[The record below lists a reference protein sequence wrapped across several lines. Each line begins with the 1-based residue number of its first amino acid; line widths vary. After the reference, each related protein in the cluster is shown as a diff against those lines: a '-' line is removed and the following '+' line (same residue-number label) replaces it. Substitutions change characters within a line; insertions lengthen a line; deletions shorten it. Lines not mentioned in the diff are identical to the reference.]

1 MFSWPSGDGAWALVN
16 KVCCAKYLKLNMD
29 TSLTSDEGGKWLR
42 SQFGGKIFVKVTG
55 DVDVERWFKNHSVW
69 NVGDREHMGI
79 WHHRWL
85 GNQSLVERYPR
96 IFSNFENK
104 NAKIKEVGAWYDGRW
119 NWKLGWRRQWFSWE
133 ESILHSFLEDK

>member
-69 NVGDREHMGI
+69 NVGDREH
-79 WHHRWL
+79 
-85 GNQSLVERYPR
+85 
-96 IFSNFENK
+96 
-104 NAKIKEVGAWYDGRW
+104 
-119 NWKLGWRRQWFSWE
+119 
-133 ESILHSFLEDK
+133 